1 MSSYKISCLIP
12 AYNEEGRVGNV
23 VKTVKSCPL
32 VSEVIVVS
40 DGSIDNTAKEAK
52 LAGSDKVIELEKNIG
67 KGGAVFRGAEEASYP
82 ILLLLDADLINL
94 NIYHI
99 QKLIETFINKE
110 ADMVIG
116 VLKDDFGQKILPLIS
131 GQRIVRKDF
140 ILRFPEI
147 KKSRFN
153 LEILMNKFAK
163 KLKYK
168 VVFVD
173 LENLDHFKKE
183 EKYKNEIYFKKKIE
197 SFFSWTSYIFK
208 KIKVFLFIGILIF
221 LLFKPYKI
229 SLSNLK
235 LMPSPG
241 ENDRVMVIVA
251 HPDDEVIG
259 AGGYLAQA
267 VKNKS
272 KVLVVILTN
281 GEGNKFS
288 AYFVKHYD
296 NDKSLKNIFIKEG
309 KVRRE
314 ESLMALKHIGV
325 EKNNVIFLDF
335 PDRYLMKL
343 LTTNWSDPLFYPYSF
358 TNKPYYVNYYNYDK
372 FYKGEDM
379 LKALE
384 EIFQIFKPNILI
396 THSLY
401 DYHPDH
407 KATFLFVN
415 LLIKNNLDIKPQVY
429 TFLVHFNNFYKIL
442 NISTSNFST
451 SKEKIKNLDFYFFPL
466 SSDILNLKKEA
477 VKEYKNQL
485 KSLYLD
491 YVFKVHLKD
500 REIFVKENL

>member
-1 MSSYKISCLIP
+1 
-12 AYNEEGRVGNV
+12 
-23 VKTVKSCPL
+23 
-32 VSEVIVVS
+32 
-40 DGSIDNTAKEAK
+40 
-52 LAGSDKVIELEKNIG
+52 
-67 KGGAVFRGAEEASYP
+67 
-82 ILLLLDADLINL
+82 
-94 NIYHI
+94 
-99 QKLIETFINKE
+99 
-110 ADMVIG
+110 
-116 VLKDDFGQKILPLIS
+116 
-131 GQRIVRKDF
+131 
-140 ILRFPEI
+140 
-147 KKSRFN
+147 
-153 LEILMNKFAK
+153 
-163 KLKYK
+163 
-168 VVFVD
+168 
-173 LENLDHFKKE
+173 
-183 EKYKNEIYFKKKIE
+183 
-197 SFFSWTSYIFK
+197 
-208 KIKVFLFIGILIF
+208 
-221 LLFKPYKI
+221 
-229 SLSNLK
+229 
-235 LMPSPG
+235 MPSPG

-314 ESLMALKHIGV
+314 ESLSALKHIGV
-325 EKNNVIFLDF
+325 GINNIIFLDF

-343 LTTNWSDPLFYPYSF
+343 LTTNWSNPLFYPYSF

-429 TFLVHFNNFYKIL
+429 TFLVHFNNFYKVL

-451 SKEKIKNLDFYFFPL
+451 SKEKIKNLNFYFFPL

-477 VKEYKNQL
+477 VKEYKTQL
-485 KSLYLD
+485 KSLYLN
-491 YVFKVHLKD
+491 YIFKVHLKD